1 MLRKRLRKD
10 RRLEIR
16 ISKKELEKIDYLVKI
31 LGFDNRSQLL
41 ISLINVAFVKMSF
54 CSLCGGEIIEMT
66 EQNGLKEGW
75 FICSKCGHDFD
86 EIT

>member
-41 ISLINVAFVKMSF
+41 ISLINVAFVKMSICPF
-54 CSLCGGEIIEMT
+54 CGGEIIEMT

-86 EIT
+86 YEG